1 MTVYVHVKP
10 DVDQVEVIKHGI
22 VTVPGEMATL
32 QVKRGMRIND
42 IPLAR
47 RQIQLKLLEV
57 GKMFI
62 QRQEIR
68 GLTYLDHKDIHV
80 YGPFPSYE
88 FHEVMIDPETMNNP
102 HQAVHDRAT
111 EIGAYADYVLVAAF
125 MAKPI
130 ETEIWTPET
139 RLVERKG
146 VR

>member
-1 MTVYVHVKP
+1 MAVLVRVKP
-10 DVDQVEVIKHGI
+10 DIDQVEVIKHGI

-32 QVKRGMRIND
+32 QVKRGMRINA
-42 IPLAR
+42 IPLAH

-62 QRQEIR
+62 QRQEVR

-88 FHEVMIDPETMNNP
+88 FHELMIDPDAMSNP
-102 HQAVHDRAT
+102 QQAVRDRAT

-139 RLVERKG
+139 RLVDQKG